1 VALDIQVGLL
11 LPGKA
16 GVGQILGSGT
26 APHRD
31 IHGLRM
37 AVRAE
42 ARIRRHNG
50 VGQRRGPGSGED
62 GVADLPAPLAEIGE
76 VVRIQIPQQDGDLLV
91 QVCLAQEAAVG
102 VSGNGKARGDAHAQG
117 S

>member
-1 VALDIQVGLL
+1 MALDIQVGLL

-16 GVGQILGSGT
+16 GVGQILSGGT
-26 APHRD
+26 AAHRD

-37 AVRAE
+37 AVSAE
-42 ARIRRHNG
+42 ALIRLHNG
-50 VGQRRGPGSGED
+50 VGQRRGPGRPG
-62 GVADLPAPLAEIGE
+62 GVAHLPAPLAEIGE

-91 QVCLAQEAAVG
+91 QVCLAQEVPVG
-102 VSGNGKARGDAHAQG
+102 VSGNGKARGDTHAHG